1 MSKKTLSAK
10 VSPATIDRVEDYASE
25 KEISKSEATQRLLIK
40 GLDFED
46 TNSVILQTD
55 GGQKIENQ
63 IGEVQQKIEQQSEN
77 YEQKLQVQNYQMLL
91 IALGLF
97 WIALHLV
104 FDVGGLVTVLTGIP
118 VGLGLFYVTFVWG
131 DGNE

>member
-10 VSPATIDRVEDYASE
+10 VSPATIDRVEDYANE

-63 IGEVQQKIEQQSEN
+63 IGEVQQTIEQQSEN
-77 YEQKLQVQNYQMLL
+77 YEQKLQTQNYQILL
-91 IALGLF
+91 IGLGLF
-97 WIALHLV
+97 WISLHLV
-104 FDVGGLVTVLTGIP
+104 FNVGGLVTVLTGTP
-118 VGLGLFYVTFVWG
+118 VALGLFYVTFVWS
-131 DGNE
+131 DNNE